1 MSSVPASLRGS
12 PAGDAIEVK
21 QAGSGKASD
30 SNTVRGTN
38 SKWEQAV
45 ATGEI
50 KPRRREVVT
59 PVTSL
64 EEPAKPPLRLVDN
77 CILQAKQL
85 HKTYRKDNHAVP
97 VLNGCDFHAN
107 AGKMTAIL
115 GQSGSGKS
123 TLLHLLGTLD
133 APDEGEIFFDGERI
147 DNLSRRE
154 RDRFRNAKLGMIF
167 QFYHLLPEITA
178 FQNVL
183 LPMMIRQGVWAY
195 LKDRRAI
202 QEKAKELLVRVGL
215 EHRLH
220 HKPRELSGGEMQRA
234 AIARALVAEP
244 ELLLADEPTGN
255 LDRKTGIQILDLLRE
270 LNDETG
276 LTIVMVT
283 HDERIA
289 NDCDAT
295 IRLAD
300 GRIES

>member
-1 MSSVPASLRGS
+1 MSSVPVSFRDSRSSGPKQREITESAKI
-12 PAGDAIEVK
+12 GDANV
-21 QAGSGKASD
+21 D
-30 SNTVRGTN
+30 RGTSTN
-38 SKWEQAV
+38 WEQAV

-50 KPRRREVVT
+50 KPRRREMST
-59 PVTSL
+59 TT
-64 EEPAKPPLRLVDN
+64 AKVEVKSALPLRVVDN

-133 APDEGEIFFDGERI
+133 APDEGEIYFDGERI

-183 LPMMIRQGVWAY
+183 LPMMIRQGVWQY
-195 LKDRRAI
+195 IKDRKAI
-202 QEKAKELLVRVGL
+202 QDKAKQLLVRVGL

-255 LDRKTGIQILDLLRE
+255 LDRKTGVQILDLLRE